1 MPAQELLKVMCCLA
15 TECAGAQCR
24 PWHQQSL
31 AGIWEGVCLCI
42 PPFGP
47 LFLLLP
53 VTLNK
58 EDLRKGKSSYI
69 E

>member
-24 PWHQQSL
+24 PW
-31 AGIWEGVCLCI
+31 EGVCLCVL
-42 PPFGP
+42 PFGP

-58 EDLRKGKSSYI
+58 GDLRKSESSYI